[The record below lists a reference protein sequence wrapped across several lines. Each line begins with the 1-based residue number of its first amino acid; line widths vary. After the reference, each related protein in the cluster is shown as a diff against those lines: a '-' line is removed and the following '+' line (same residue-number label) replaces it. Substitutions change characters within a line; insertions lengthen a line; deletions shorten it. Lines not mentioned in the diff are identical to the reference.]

1 MNDRTAKVAHG
12 VEVSERGHASA
23 DASGRFA
30 VDVARRFSVVAPGR
44 PAASRPVLDDADRP
58 AFQLAPRE
66 KRGLRVFGAMCAAG
80 VLCAC
85 LLAGCQSSDAAS
97 DAAAPDAG
105 QDAQTPIASTKM
117 RGAAVGQPA
126 PDAPLVLLD
135 GTETSIAAL
144 QGNVTVLSFWGTW
157 CPYCIKE
164 MPDLQRIKE
173 NYPDVNV
180 VLVNCGEDESVVS
193 DFAQRQGFDFMWA
206 LDSDYEV
213 QRAYPTSGIPYTAV
227 IDASGT
233 VSDIFAGSARE
244 MYPHFEE
251 AVNKAMG

>member
-1 MNDRTAKVAHG
+1 MNNGTAKVARG
-12 VEVSERGHASA
+12 TEVFERGHSA
-23 DASGRFA
+23 IDALGRLA
-30 VDVARRFSVVAPGR
+30 ADHSVFGAADRSAQR
-44 PAASRPVLDDADRP
+44 PAS
-58 AFQLAPRE
+58 RE
-66 KRGLRVFGAMCAAG
+66 KRAIFAFGAMCAACA
-80 VLCAC
+80 LCAC
-85 LLAGCQSSDAAS
+85 LLTGCQSNDAAS
-97 DAAAPDAG
+97 DVAAPGAG
-105 QDAQTPIASTKM
+105 QDAQTPVASTKM

-126 PDAPLVLLD
+126 PDAPLALLD
-135 GTETSIAAL
+135 GAETSIAAL

-206 LDSDYEV
+206 LDPDYEV
-213 QRAYPTSGIPYTAV
+213 QRAYPTNGIPYTVV